1 VDASGHAETVQA
13 STTLDVDGQPVEA
26 RVGES
31 LAAALTRAGLY
42 SFRET
47 AGGRERGLF
56 CGMGVCQD
64 CLVSIDGQDNRRAC
78 MTKVDGPHVVQ
89 RQRFP
94 GRMTAT
100 TSAPIIDA
108 AALPVLQP
116 DVLVIGGGAGGL
128 SAAIAAAEAGAQVM
142 LIDERHQPGGQY
154 HKQPAAHRGEA
165 PFANDRQFSDGRA
178 LIERARRAGVEILER
193 TEAWGAF
200 APMTVGITGPAGAAL
215 VRPRRLIV
223 ATGAYERGLPVPGW
237 TLPGVMTAGAAQTL
251 LRTDGVLP
259 GRRVLVCGNG
269 PLNLQIALEL
279 QRAGAEIVAVAEL
292 AQRPGPG
299 QARALWR
306 MASSAPGL
314 LRQGVAIIGA
324 LRRQGVPVLHGHV
337 MLRVEREGAAL
348 AATLGPGAGSTPGT
362 RFVAD
367 AVLMGYGFQ
376 PSNELLRALGCAHD
390 LDTARGHLATRRSAD
405 CETTVTGVY
414 AVGDCCGL
422 GGAPAAREEGT
433 IAGAA
438 AARSLGFT
446 ATDGAVAAAR
456 VRLERHRRFQDGLW
470 SVFAAPRLQLEL
482 AEGDTVVCRCEEVTL
497 AAVEA
502 ALSDG
507 CPTIGEVKRRTRL
520 GMGSCQGRYCAPLLA
535 HTLAWQ
541 HGRALDDR
549 ALFAPRLPAKPVAI
563 ADLVRLAAPGKAAG
577 GAP

>member
-1 VDASGHAETVQA
+1 VEASGQAKAVQA
-13 STTLDVDGQPVEA
+13 STTLDVDGRPVEA
-26 RVGES
+26 RIGES
-31 LAAALTRAGLY
+31 LAAALTRAGLR

-64 CLVSIDGQDNRRAC
+64 CLVSIDGHDNRRAC
-78 MTKVDGPHVVQ
+78 MTKVQGPHAVQ

-94 GRMTAT
+94 GRMTVMA
-100 TSAPIIDA
+100 SAPIIDA

-116 DVLVIGGGAGGL
+116 DVLVVGGGAGGL
-128 SAAIAAAEAGAQVM
+128 SAAVAAAEAGADVS

-165 PFANDRQFSDGRA
+165 PFANDAQFRDGRA

-200 APMTVGITGPAGAAL
+200 APMTIGITGPAGAAL
-215 VRPRRLIV
+215 VRPRRLVV

-292 AQRPGPG
+292 APRPGPG

-314 LRQGVAIIGA
+314 LRQGAAIIGA

-337 MLRVEREGAAL
+337 LLRVEREGAAL
-348 AATLGPGAGSTPGT
+348 AATLGPSAGSTPGT
-362 RFVAD
+362 RFATD

-376 PSNELLRALGCAHD
+376 PSNELLRALGCTHD
-390 LDTARGHLATRRSAD
+390 FDAARGHLATQRSVD
-405 CETTVTGVY
+405 CETSVTGVY

-438 AARSLGFT
+438 AARGLGFT
-446 ATDGAVAAAR
+446 VADRTIATAR
-456 VRLERHRRFQDGLW
+456 ARLERHRRFQDGLW
-470 SVFAAPRLQLEL
+470 RVFAAPRLQLEL
-482 AEGDTVVCRCEEVTL
+482 ADPDTVVCRCEEVTL
-497 AAVEA
+497 GAIEA
-502 ALSDG
+502 ALADG
-507 CPTIGEVKRRTRL
+507 RPTIGEVKRRTRL

-535 HTLAWQ
+535 HALAHRQ
-541 HGRALDDR
+541 GRALDGQ
-549 ALFAPRLPAKPVAI
+549 AFFAPRVPAKPVAI
-563 ADLVRLAAPGKAAG
+563 ADLVRIAEHGNARG
-577 GAP
+577 GDP